1 MADLR
6 EEASLLDA
14 NEPMDG
20 ALDFDDLLSP
30 ALPPKQEQETPP
42 PRKMRDMHIEILED
56 DGIPIQIEEEETKL
70 MSRKFNTA
78 HSQSQKV
85 SFVNNLQPAKEVSA
99 DALPTVRVSTGAIGH
114 SVTAFDMQQQPQ
126 PPRDPPQEK
135 PPSIESSWDM
145 FEKIC
150 ILGEGAYGT
159 VYKVKALKTSIL
171 SGGARVELA
180 NNPEI
185 MKKYAL
191 RKQTLGI
198 NMHSSV
204 QKGNKVRSIVQDQF
218 YVIKEIDTVNLP
230 KEAAFEA
237 MNEIEILAELDSHF
251 VIGYMD
257 SFITETNI
265 CIIMEY
271 CANGDLSRMIKL

>member
-1 MADLR
+1 M
-6 EEASLLDA
+6 
-14 NEPMDG
+14 
-20 ALDFDDLLSP
+20 
-30 ALPPKQEQETPP
+30 
-42 PRKMRDMHIEILED
+42 
-56 DGIPIQIEEEETKL
+56 
-70 MSRKFNTA
+70 
-78 HSQSQKV
+78 
-85 SFVNNLQPAKEVSA
+85 
-99 DALPTVRVSTGAIGH
+99 
-114 SVTAFDMQQQPQ
+114 
-126 PPRDPPQEK
+126 
-135 PPSIESSWDM
+135 
-145 FEKIC
+145 
-150 ILGEGAYGT
+150 
-159 VYKVKALKTSIL
+159 
-171 SGGARVELA
+171 ELA